1 MRLYLA
7 GGAVRDMLLGRAA
20 SDRDFVYFGEEAELL
35 ERFPRA
41 KRAGK
46 SFAIFIYHGMEFA
59 PPRGAT
65 IHEDLLR
72 RDLTVNALAMAED
85 GRLFVHPKAVEDL
98 QNRVLRPASED
109 SFREDPLRVFRAPRF
124 LAEHPD
130 FTPHPE
136 LVQSMREATA
146 EKLLDDLDPER
157 VGAEVLKT
165 LASPEPGNFLRCLA
179 EGRCLEPWFA
189 ELAGAEEI
197 PAGPLPFHDESV
209 LEHTARAMDRAARM
223 AQAFPQA
230 DAQIAVWM
238 TMCHD
243 LGKTTTDPAVWP
255 RHYGHESRGER
266 AADALAAR
274 LRLSNRLRKAGAM
287 AARHHMNIG
296 RYDELRPG
304 TRVDILDALHR
315 VNLVEEMLL
324 CAAADGGM
332 EPDNEMFRNLRD
344 DLSQMLEVSLL
355 PEDRGLGPESG
366 EKLRMLRAQALARRG
381 SQFRS

>member
-46 SFAIFIYHGMEFA
+46 SFSIFIHRGMEFA

-72 RDLTVNALAMAED
+72 RDLTVNALAMGED
-85 GRLFVHPKAVEDL
+85 GRVYLHPQAVEDL
-98 QNRVLRPASED
+98 QNRVLRPASSD

-130 FTPHPE
+130 FAPHPE
-136 LVQSMREATA
+136 LVQAMRETA
-146 EKLLDDLDPER
+146 AEDLLAGLDPER
-157 VGAEVLKT
+157 VGAEVLKMLT
-165 LASPEPGNFLRCLA
+165 SSKPGNFLRLLA
-179 EGRCLEPWFA
+179 EGRCLEPWFP
-189 ELAGAEEI
+189 ELAGADDI

-209 LEHTARAMDRAARM
+209 LEHTAQSMDRAAAM
-223 AQAFPQA
+223 AHAYPQA
-230 DAQIAVWM
+230 DTPTAVWM
-238 TMCHD
+238 TLCHD
-243 LGKTTTDPAVWP
+243 LGKTTTDPAIWP
-255 RHYGHESRGER
+255 RHYGHEGRGEQ

-274 LRLSNRLRKAGAM
+274 LRLSNKLRKAGAM
-287 AARHHMNIG
+287 AARCHMNIG

-304 TRVDILDALHR
+304 TRVDLLDALHR
-315 VNLVEEMLL
+315 ANLVEEVLL
-324 CAAADGGM
+324 CVAADGDM

-344 DLSQMLEVSLL
+344 DLSRMLAVSLH
-355 PEDRGLGPESG
+355 PEDQGLGPESG
-366 EKLRMLRAQALARRG
+366 EKLRMLRAQALTRRG
-381 SQFRS
+381 ADT